1 MKVLIEDKE
10 AICEEQA
17 KREDMSSSDGL
28 DAPPPLCPSII
39 SLDEAIPSLNSGE
52 DVPWKACIYLTS
64 LCLSDISRSFINRGK
79 WSKR

>member
-1 MKVLIEDKE
+1 MTIYHSHACSTVNCMKVLIEDKE

-52 DVPWKACIYLTS
+52 DVP
-64 LCLSDISRSFINRGK
+64 CLSYITVFV
-79 WSKR
+79 